1 MPTTIGVRELRNH
14 ASRVIRAV
22 REEMAEYV
30 VTLRGEPVAV
40 LRPLTEQ
47 DTQRLREAEI
57 DALLAEMKDLAQ
69 DVADAWTSEK
79 SGVELVAEQSKI
91 HVLPPYLFVER

>member
-1 MPTTIGVRELRNH
+1 MPVNIGVRELKNH

-40 LRPLTEQ
+40 LRPLTEEEARGLQ
-47 DTQRLREAEI
+47 QAEIEEKLREMRA
-57 DALLAEMKDLAQ
+57 MAQ
-69 DVADAWTSEK
+69 EVAAAWTSDK
-79 SGVELVAEQSKI
+79 SGVEFVAEQ
-91 HVLPPYLFVER
+91 RR